1 MSDNDKDIKSRLEDI
16 KDRVEEAVEEILDE
30 TPQTPL
36 ERFFYH
42 QRRALEETGKALDA
56 LLPDGFK
63 QHGSEATR
71 EFAKGFRVLVDAA
84 IDELKK
90 VSEREEA
97 PTSESDDDDDK
108 PSTTG
113 KGKVKVKVD

>member
-1 MSDNDKDIKSRLEDI
+1 MSDNDKDM
-16 KDRVEEAVEEILDE
+16 KDKIEEAVEEILDE

-56 LLPDGFK
+56 LLPEGFK
-63 QHGSEATR
+63 QHGGEATR

-97 PTSESDDDDDK
+97 PAKDESDDDDDK